1 MNAPQPDLFYPLIGR
16 CAGCSNS
23 QCPHPS
29 IRENNP
35 MANCGHWTDGN
46 PTADPFEVTI
56 TSKAYMVESED
67 VHLNCTPG
75 CRKGLPSKRNYP
87 TVFI

>member
-1 MNAPQPDLFYPLIGR
+1 
-16 CAGCSNS
+16 
-23 QCPHPS
+23 
-29 IRENNP
+29 

-46 PTADPFEVTI
+46 PTSDPFEITI
-56 TSKAYMVESED
+56 TSKAYMVESDD